1 MSAAGGL
8 RIALALA
15 RTRGGAAEAA
25 RQYRRLAAAPDA
37 AAEPALLGRLA
48 AALGHAGEASAW
60 LERAAGRA
68 PDDAGLRGELALAL
82 AQAGRAAEA
91 ETAARRALAGDAG
104 DTRARR
110 ALALAALRR
119 QQPEDALPPARS
131 ALALAPDGAEAAATL
146 GLVELLRGRAEAA
159 DALFRRAVALDPGLA
174 EAHANRAALL
184 ARAGR
189 DAEAAESAAAAADL
203 KPFLPAPHHLL
214 GTLRGRAGRLEEA
227 AASFARALAADPGHL
242 DARLNLAD
250 TLRRLGRADGAAAV
264 ARTGLALRPAEPG
277 LLANLGAALQARGEE
292 DAALAAYARALAL
305 APGLAEVDNNVGLM
319 HHAAGRLDAAA
330 AHLRRAHAARPGD
343 ARIAG
348 NLVAA
353 LLDAGAEA
361 EAGRTAALAVQ
372 ANPDS
377 AKALDTLARVFARLG
392 RLDEAEAALRERV
405 RRSPGGPDPLSQA
418 GALLLRAGA
427 RARALPWLRRAL
439 RLTPADAPG
448 RGRTLALLGQALR
461 DLPPHLADE
470 SLRVDLAAAL
480 ADPGTEK
487 PHLVRAAALVL
498 ERLPAMA
505 RLAACA
511 DDAGV
516 AAALASGALDPLAA
530 DPLLA
535 ALLEA
540 AVVTDPGLERAL
552 TRLRR
557 ALLGLAAYGSGGRS
571 GGPADPWADFAGALA
586 QQCFLNEYAFD
597 ETDAEAAATDALGAA
612 LARAGADDPADALRI
627 AVYASYRP
635 LHRWAGAA
643 RTAARSWP
651 PVMARLVER
660 QIEEPLA
667 EAALAAAMPRL
678 TPIEDRVSQAVR
690 AQYEENPHPRWQHA
704 GLLEE
709 PIPVPRALRTLFPHL
724 TLDAGGWETPEILVA
739 GCGTGRESVWT
750 ANQFRGARVLAV
762 DLSLASL
769 AYAQRQTERLGMED
783 VAYAQADLT
792 RLDGLGRRFDI
803 VQCVGVLHHT
813 ADPLGGWRV
822 LTGLV
827 RPGGFMKIGLYS
839 ATARR
844 TIVEARAF
852 AAERGLPATTAGIRR
867 FRREVL
873 ALPEGHS
880 LGRLLRSVDFF
891 STSACRD
898 LVFHVHERRMTLPQI
913 AGWLAEL
920 GLEFVGFQFDEPGTA
935 QLYRRRFPE
944 DPAMTRLD
952 LWDRFEAEHPFAF
965 GGMYQF
971 WVRKP

>member
-1 MSAAGGL
+1 MSAAGEL
-8 RIALALA
+8 RAALALA

-25 RQYRRLAAAPDA
+25 RHYRRLAAAPDA
-37 AAEPALLGRLA
+37 AAQPALLGRLA
-48 AALGHAGEASAW
+48 AALGHAGEAAAW
-60 LERAAGRA
+60 LERAAERA

-91 ETAARRALAGDAG
+91 EAAARGALEGDAG

-119 QQPEDALPPARS
+119 QRPDDALRAARS
-131 ALALAPDGAEAAATL
+131 ALALAPGGAEAAVTL
-146 GLVELLRGRAEAA
+146 GLVELLRGHAEAA

-214 GTLRGRAGRLEEA
+214 GTLRGRGGRLEEA
-227 AASFARALAADPGHL
+227 ASSFARALAADPGHL

-250 TLRRLGRADGAAAV
+250 TLRRLGRANEAAAA

-305 APGLAEVDNNVGLM
+305 APGLTEVDNNVGLM
-319 HHAAGRLDAAA
+319 HHAAGRLGAAA
-330 AHLRRAHAARPGD
+330 VHLRRAHAARPGD

-361 EAGRTAALAVQ
+361 EAGRIAALAVQ

-377 AKALDTLARVFARLG
+377 AEALDTLAQVFARLG

-405 RRSPGGPDPLSQA
+405 RKSPGGPAPSSQA

-427 RARALPWLRRAL
+427 RARALPWLRHAL
-439 RLTPADAPG
+439 RLTPGDAPG

-461 DLPPHLADE
+461 DLPPHLADG
-470 SLRVDLAAAL
+470 SLRVDLTAAL

-516 AAALASGALDPLAA
+516 VAALASGALDGLAA

-535 ALLEA
+535 SLLEA
-540 AVVTDPGLERAL
+540 GVVTDPGLERAL

-557 ALLGLAAYGSGGRS
+557 ALLGLTADGEGA
-571 GGPADPWADFAGALA
+571 PAGPWADFACALA

-597 ETDAEAAATDALGAA
+597 ETDAEAAAADALGAT
-612 LARAGADDPADALRI
+612 LARTEADGSADALRI

-651 PVMARLVER
+651 PAMARLVAQ
-660 QIEEPLA
+660 QIAEPLA

-690 AQYEENPHPRWQHA
+690 TQYEESPHPRWRHA

-709 PIPVPRALRTLFPHL
+709 PLPVPRALRALFPHL
-724 TLDAGGWETPEILVA
+724 ALDAGGWESPEILVA

-769 AYAQRQTERLGMED
+769 AYAQRQTERLGMAGI
-783 VAYAQADLT
+783 AYAQADLT
-792 RLDGLGRRFDI
+792 RLGGIGRRFDI

-822 LTGLV
+822 LAGLV
-827 RPGGFMKIGLYS
+827 RPGGLMKIGLYS

-844 TIVEARAF
+844 TIVEARALV
-852 AAERGLPATTAGIRR
+852 AERGLPATPAGIRR

-873 ALPEGHS
+873 ALPEGHA
-880 LGRLLRSVDFF
+880 LRRLVQSVDFF

-898 LVFHVHERRMTLPQI
+898 LVFHVHEHRMTLPQI

-920 GLEFVGFQFDEPGTA
+920 GLDFVGFQFDEPGTA